1 MSAPNNPVDLALAP
15 GSVLK
20 WDGDSGSQKVIIED
34 VLGKGGFGITYKAR
48 TRRYGLI
55 ALKEFFPRSMI
66 VGRKGD
72 EIQINQDKM
81 KLFNECK
88 RQFIKE
94 ARILQ
99 TLSSPYIVKVLF
111 TMSQNNTV
119 YYGMELLEGEDLD
132 DYMERLGRPLE
143 PAEAYNLLHPILQAL
158 MYLHSN
164 KVLHRD
170 ISPDNI
176 FLHREGDRVVP
187 CLVDFGA
194 AFSAQQDFTHTFP
207 RVKKRGYS
215 PLEQNWEDE
224 HQGTWSDVYS
234 LAATFYYTLTLKNPI
249 PAEERG
255 TEEHDALKKPHELNP
270 MVSEKVEKVLLHGL
284 ALDYEKRIYNMIE
297 MDKELARAFNIAV
310 QEPKAEPVKEYSS
323 EPPLTII
330 DRKPITMDR
339 QPGTENRRWDDGDDG
354 GTGASE
360 TYVPPAKGGLHNII
374 SSFLEELSKLKQGN
388 KPVERE
394 REVREN
400 AVEKNNRP
408 EDDYPESSGIRH
420 NRLICYEGYREG
432 QTILLDGDRVS
443 IGRKPDCDLSFPDE
457 YRTVSGKHC
466 ILFKKNG
473 EWKIVD
479 TNSKNGT
486 YLNGK
491 QLDPNVE
498 SPVLKPGDR
507 ISFASEVYIFQ

>member
-1 MSAPNNPVDLALAP
+1 
-15 GSVLK
+15 
-20 WDGDSGSQKVIIED
+20 
-34 VLGKGGFGITYKAR
+34 
-48 TRRYGLI
+48 
-55 ALKEFFPRSMI
+55 
-66 VGRKGD
+66 
-72 EIQINQDKM
+72 
-81 KLFNECK
+81 
-88 RQFIKE
+88 
-94 ARILQ
+94 
-99 TLSSPYIVKVLF
+99 
-111 TMSQNNTV
+111 
-119 YYGMELLEGEDLD
+119 
-132 DYMERLGRPLE
+132 
-143 PAEAYNLLHPILQAL
+143 
-158 MYLHSN
+158 
-164 KVLHRD
+164 
-170 ISPDNI
+170 
-176 FLHREGDRVVP
+176 
-187 CLVDFGA
+187 
-194 AFSAQQDFTHTFP
+194 
-207 RVKKRGYS
+207 
-215 PLEQNWEDE
+215 
-224 HQGTWSDVYS
+224 
-234 LAATFYYTLTLKNPI
+234 
-249 PAEERG
+249 
-255 TEEHDALKKPHELNP
+255 
-270 MVSEKVEKVLLHGL
+270 
-284 ALDYEKRIYNMIE
+284 
-297 MDKELARAFNIAV
+297 
-310 QEPKAEPVKEYSS
+310 
-323 EPPLTII
+323 
-330 DRKPITMDR
+330 MDR

-394 REVREN
+394 REVSEN

-432 QTILLDGDRVS
+432 QTIILDRDRVR
-443 IGRKPDCDLSFPDE
+443 IGRNPDCNLSFPDE